1 MKEQIYIGIDP
12 GTNTGMAVWY
22 KRIEAGK
29 TQSCFLSIET
39 LKIHKALS
47 EVNKLIKQY
56 GKENVRV
63 HFEDARQRKWYGNT
77 GREKLQGAGSIK
89 RDSVIW
95 QDFLT
100 DAGVEFHMIP
110 PRNIATKMSQVDFVR
125 LTKWPKKTSNH
136 ARDAAALVFGF

>member
-39 LKIHKALS
+39 LKIHKAIKK
-47 EVNKLIKQY
+47 VDNLIREY
-56 GKENVRV
+56 GKENIRV

-110 PRNIATKMSQVDFVR
+110 PKNISTKMTPETFKN
-125 LTKWPKKTSNH
+125 LTKWTKKTSNH
-136 ARDAAALVFGF
+136 GRDAAMLIYGY